1 MFNKIKHLISAL
13 LIGCLIVSMS
23 VTAFADSTEHPNS
36 VSNSNSNSEQGIVF
50 DGVFHQKDA
59 LSDTTIEWLNWYNEL
74 SAEQQEMVSY
84 VPSDLLNA
92 QTLRGAIEAIE
103 AVYPDDNFSVK
114 SSETGAP
121 VYNPD
126 WWNDSSRIKKA
137 NCYAYAMDVI
147 QNFEGK
153 LQPGQLAGS
162 VYDSLTESSI
172 YNAVVKDGPY
182 LGNGRTIRRS
192 NASES
197 VGAKEYKVALVI
209 APNKDYH
216 WYVLN
221 SNGYWSHKRGQTEVT
236 NVDASGK
243 KITNPK
249 TCDRNYGG
257 GLNYSTFCNYYIIT
271 RG

>member
-13 LIGCLIVSMS
+13 LIGCLVLGMS
-23 VTAFADSTEHPNS
+23 VPAFADSIDQPDS
-36 VSNSNSNSEQGIVF
+36 DFDAGQAVVF
-50 DGVFHQKDA
+50 DGVSYQRDD
-59 LSDTTIEWLNWYNEL
+59 LSDATIEWLNWYNEL
-74 SAEQQEMVSY
+74 SDNQQEMVSY
-84 VPSDLLNA
+84 VPSELLDA
-92 QTLRGAIEAIE
+92 QVLRSAIKAID
-103 AVYPDDNFSVK
+103 AVYPNDNLSVK

-182 LGNGRTIRRS
+182 LGDGRSIRRLTA
-192 NASES
+192 NDS
-197 VGAKEYKVALVI
+197 VGANEYKVALVI

-221 SNGYWSHKRGQTEVT
+221 DNGYWSHKRGHGKVT

-243 KITNPK
+243 KITNPQ
-249 TCDRNYGG
+249 TCDRDYGG
-257 GLNYSTFCNYYIIT
+257 GLNYSTFCNYYIVT
-271 RG
+271 RE